1 MSSATKRKRKAKKSC
16 NLKSTSRISTMILV
30 ASIRNASGFSILRSD
45 RNALFQL
52 KQSQLQ
58 HSFLSRHRQR
68 LSPLNYAD
76 GDDKNNLLSDNEGG
90 SSSSASHKTFVSD
103 TPDNDVGER
112 KLNEAKVNPLQ
123 ASKPTDIS
131 DAIKEVLNAPVI
143 PSEEETRQE
152 LILPI
157 NNGPKTQSLGPS
169 EVTSAVPESK
179 KTVPSQPDSRSL
191 FGGFDLERRWRRL
204 RPGQKFRI
212 RLGLASIAFVSL
224 WNTIIARNYSGF
236 ITGIITGA
244 AATTTATGFG
254 SILRRWL
261 SSRGF
266 QGIAALGRSIA
277 YGWAIFVAYPRMLDR
292 RAKERRMKREE
303 EALKQWRSYLKA
315 IAAEV
320 NRLKKELSLLDG
332 EIRTFRREILAIRA
346 ARFENTQANS
356 KADDRGDTDGSNANT
371 GDSQSDRVLREAILS
386 EMAHLTRLRDDTR
399 LALTTARKRWSE
411 VRLKRPISHSK
422 SSAFD
427 ALEFELDIA
436 ADFESGGITID
447 NSSDDPLLTGF

>member
-1 MSSATKRKRKAKKSC
+1 MRMLEVRKRKANKSGSPK
-16 NLKSTSRISTMILV
+16 LTSRISMMILA
-30 ASIRNASGFSILRSD
+30 ASIQHASGFAILHSN
-45 RNALFQL
+45 RNAPFQL
-52 KQSQLQ
+52 KQLQ
-58 HSFLSRHRQR
+58 VEPKYLSRHRQR
-68 LSPLNYAD
+68 VLPLNYAD
-76 GDDKNNLLSDNEGG
+76 GDSKNNLISDNDDG
-90 SSSSASHKTFVSD
+90 SSSSANHKTFVSN
-103 TPDNDVGER
+103 TPDNALSDSNFDESG
-112 KLNEAKVNPLQ
+112 KMPIQ
-123 ASKPTDIS
+123 ASTDIS

-143 PSEEETRQE
+143 PSEEETKESIQRQR

-157 NNGPKTQSLGPS
+157 NKSSKTQDLDPS
-169 EVTSAVPESK
+169 DQSFVST
-179 KTVPSQPDSRSL
+179 QRDSRSFSGYGL
-191 FGGFDLERRWRRL
+191 GRRWRRL

-212 RLGLASIAFVSL
+212 RLGLAFVAFVSL
-224 WNTIIARNYSGF
+224 WNTVIARSYSGL
-236 ITGIITGA
+236 ITGILTGA

-254 SILRRWL
+254 SLLRRWL

-346 ARFENTQANS
+346 ARVENTATNS
-356 KADDRGDTDGSNANT
+356 KDINHVDVDDQNDTDRSK
-371 GDSQSDRVLREAILS
+371 SQSDRVLREAITS

-411 VRLKRPISHSK
+411 VRLKRPISSSK

-427 ALEFELDIA
+427 ALELELDIS
-436 ADFESGGITID
+436 ADFEYGGITID
-447 NSSDDPLLTGF
+447 SGNDDPLLTGF

>member
-1 MSSATKRKRKAKKSC
+1 
-16 NLKSTSRISTMILV
+16 MILV
-30 ASIRNASGFSILRSD
+30 ASIRNAAGFSILHSD
-45 RNALFQL
+45 RNTLFQL

-58 HSFLSRHRQR
+58 HSFLGRHRQR

-90 SSSSASHKTFVSD
+90 SSSPSSHKTF
-103 TPDNDVGER
+103 E
-112 KLNEAKVNPLQ
+112 
-123 ASKPTDIS
+123 
-131 DAIKEVLNAPVI
+131 EVLNAPVI

-157 NNGPKTQSLGPS
+157 NNSPKTQSLDPS
-169 EVTSAVPESK
+169 EVTSAVPESQN
-179 KTVPSQPDSRSL
+179 TVPSQPDSRSL

-212 RLGLASIAFVSL
+212 RLGLASVAFVSL

-266 QGIAALGRSIA
+266 QGIAAFGRSIA

-346 ARFENTQANS
+346 ARVESTSANS
-356 KADDRGDTDGSNANT
+356 KDIKQANTDNRDDTDRSNADTSN
-371 GDSQSDRVLREAILS
+371 SQSDRVLREAILS
-386 EMAHLTRLRDDTR
+386 EMAYLTRLRDDTR

-411 VRLKRPISHSK
+411 VRSKRPVSHSK

-427 ALEFELDIA
+427 ALEYELDIA

-447 NSSDDPLLTGF
+447 NGNDDPLLTGF